1 MGLHAAVQALKKAD
15 RLKEKVI
22 NCEDLLNDN
31 EAWHCQQQLQEIYQ
45 QVLILDLEYALDKK
59 VEQELWSHG
68 FKKYIAT
75 LQTLAKDE
83 KNPKRSESQA
93 LLSSCLDGASG
104 FYLTLLQEVCT
115 TFDLDLPFRRRDV
128 THSTKRNTQLSKPQR
143 TSCYYICQHCLVHLG
158 DIARYRNHSRQAEA
172 FYRHAVQLSPLS
184 GQPYNQLALLESSRG
199 DRLSTVFH
207 YMRSIAVRHMF
218 PAASSNL
225 ALTLEKCASYK
236 WNKDYL
242 TTKLTT
248 TEYLSLYL
256 KLHAYFYTCRE
267 LDVCASYVKTLTDA
281 LIPHIA
287 TQSFNSWKLVQ
298 IFAINTFAYY
308 HPCRDGEDQAEL
320 TADEVRMRSYVVDL
334 IAGSLNAFLLPV
346 YTLKQDETL
355 LDYFALPVVKLT
367 LEWVRLQPQVLL
379 EEGFTKRLQIW
390 PSLSRLLNVLQASLS
405 GFSAQT
411 YAKVPLPEDSDLQG
425 FIPLEKAFMDLNFS
439 LQEGS
444 VTSNKLRGAR
454 LLQLGNWLAQN
465 TPNLITSNVVPLT
478 LLLGDGKQRPSQ
490 QLPHPEPLS
499 LHNPSI
505 DILSTLDTV
514 QDILSTLDTPCKVS
528 TFSVV
533 PPHSTLLGDGKQPE
547 PAIPHLS
554 HYSLHNPSIDILSTL
569 DTVQEKTVQ
578 AILNTS
584 AADFQNDGSN
594 VNRTDPARTL
604 PCKPYYAE
612 SQEQDNQKQATPY
625 PPVFPFPPPTI
636 DKQELPQAPPPPARG
651 TPLADEPRNPIPWW
665 KPPRGKPLIMGPPHL
680 RDFRA
685 LPFGLNQSQV
695 IQQTPSNDIFGNNMS
710 YKNPFSTMFSQPP
723 PPTFN
728 SQQHPE
734 PAKSQVVE
742 SPQPSNLVSPAYSL
756 FSPAWT
762 APQHPPPPVA
772 SLMGQQSLWFGP
784 GPSPLERLLEQQK
797 QLRKGPTPHSDAT

>member
-158 DIARYRNHSRQAEA
+158 DIARYRNHSWQAEA

-465 TPNLITSNVVPLT
+465 TPNLITSKMNNEVVVFEAICGTQVL
-478 LLLGDGKQRPSQ
+478 PSSE
-490 QLPHPEPLS
+490 LIRELEELSLNKVSSPSPTPSETASSRASNTTPEPLS

-514 QDILSTLDTPCKVS
+514 QEKRAGILKPQ
-528 TFSVV
+528 
-533 PPHSTLLGDGKQPE
+533 LL
-547 PAIPHLS
+547 
-554 HYSLHNPSIDILSTL
+554 
-569 DTVQEKTVQ
+569 
-578 AILNTS
+578 TS
-584 AADFQNDGSN
+584 DDGSN
-594 VNRTDPARTL
+594 VNRTRSRQNVALQAILRR
-604 PCKPYYAE
+604 
-612 SQEQDNQKQATPY
+612 SQEQETKQVTFKTPSPPPPAPLIAPPNPPADWRNNNINTPRQLP

-636 DKQELPQAPPPPARG
+636 DNRNFHKLPPPPAR
-651 TPLADEPRNPIPWW
+651 PHWPDEPRNPTWW
-665 KPPRGKPLIMGPPHL
+665 KPPEETPYNGAPPP
-680 RDFRA
+680 RA

-734 PAKSQVVE
+734 PAKSQV
-742 SPQPSNLVSPAYSL
+742 
-756 FSPAWT
+756 
-762 APQHPPPPVA
+762 
-772 SLMGQQSLWFGP
+772 
-784 GPSPLERLLEQQK
+784 
-797 QLRKGPTPHSDAT
+797 